1 MSWRLCREIRSPL
14 FKRKGKEMTKRMLL
28 LAAFVSL
35 LAGCRTKYVAV
46 PEVHTRD
53 SIVLRLQ
60 RDSIFLHDSVYVN
73 TYLKGDTLYIYKEK
87 TTYLY
92 KDRLRIDTVN
102 VAKTDSVSVV
112 VEVEKPLTRWQ
123 QMRLN
128 LFWWIVGIA
137 IALLGWTFRKP
148 IAKLFV

>member
-14 FKRKGKEMTKRMLL
+14 FKRKGKEMTKRLLL
-28 LAAFVSL
+28 LAAVVSL

-73 TYLKGDTLYIYKEK
+73 TFTKGDTLYIYKEK

-92 KDRLRIDTVN
+92 KDRLRIDTVS

-128 LFWWIVGIA
+128 LFWWIVGIV
-137 IALLGWTFRKP
+137 IALFGWAFRKP